1 MGGKSIKQ
9 KWSFQLIEN
18 ASLISSFWIWFPG
31 CIKLKQL
38 ASMVGV
44 PHVTTISWNKCVE
57 SIHSWCL
64 FTFSWSFS
72 SDSPSFGIE
81 LILFASSLSTSGL
94 VSSFNRSCFR
104 LFNISLSIS
113 ASNSGDLPIF
123 VVVVVPAL
131 LQVCWR
137 FAKWLVILCS
147 RAFLLAFLSV
157 SNF

>member
-1 MGGKSIKQ
+1 MGEKHKQ
-9 KWSFQLIEN
+9 KWPFQLIEN

-31 CIKLKQL
+31 WIKLKQL

-44 PHVTTISWNKCVE
+44 PHVSTISWNKCVE

-81 LILFASSLSTSGL
+81 LILLASSLSTSGL
-94 VSSFNRSCFR
+94 LSSFNRFCFR

-123 VVVVVPAL
+123 FVVVVPAL
-131 LQVCWR
+131 LCWG

-147 RAFLLAFLSV
+147 RTFLLAFLSV
-157 SNF
+157 TNF